1 VISEAM
7 RKAIHLT
14 YYRRNLQDKFN
25 KDNGIT
31 PKTVFSEIKDM

>member
-1 VISEAM
+1 M

-25 KDNGIT
+25 KEN
-31 PKTVFSEIKDM
+31 